1 MPVLLDRSGKR
12 PGQLMGRSP
21 YMQSVPVDA
30 PQRLAGMVVD
40 VRITAAHANS
50 LAGELVLADGV
61 TGLTAE
67 TRTTPAM
74 NFSEPPACEV
84 TA

>member
-1 MPVLLDRSGKR
+1 MPVLLDRPGKR

-21 YMQSVPVDA
+21 YMQSVPVNA
-30 PQRLAGMVVD
+30 PQRLAGTVVD

-61 TGLTAE
+61 TRETTA
-67 TRTTPAM
+67 TTASM
-74 NFSEPPACEV
+74 KFSEPPACEV

>member
-1 MPVLLDRSGKR
+1 
-12 PGQLMGRSP
+12 MGRSP
-21 YMQSVPVDA
+21 YMQSVPVNA
-30 PQRLAGMVVD
+30 PQRLAGTVVD

-61 TGLTAE
+61 TTE
-67 TRTTPAM
+67 TCP